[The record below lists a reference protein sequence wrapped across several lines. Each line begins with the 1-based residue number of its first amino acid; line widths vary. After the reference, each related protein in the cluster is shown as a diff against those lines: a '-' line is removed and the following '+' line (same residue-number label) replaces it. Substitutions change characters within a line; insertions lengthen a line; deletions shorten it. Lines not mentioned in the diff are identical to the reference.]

1 MINLWWHR
9 SINQSGLKQ
18 GNFCVNQHF
27 LITQDISNLLDE
39 RFEICGV
46 LWDISKAFD
55 NFSTNVW
62 YSNFR
67 GMEFWLSYCWSCKF
81 LWHSENRCQQSPWKD
96 VTAGVPQGSLL
107 GPLIFQIFPNDLSE
121 YLKSNPKRCSDMLSF
136 ITAHKMKFCIKDFF
150 SKRD

>member
-1 MINLWWHR
+1 MMTSVNKSIRFKTRKFLRQSTFFFWLHR
-9 SINQSGLKQ
+9 IYLIYLMKDLKFVECYETFQ
-18 GNFCVNQHF
+18 RH
-27 LITQDISNLLDE
+27 LI
-39 RFEICGV
+39 
-46 LWDISKAFD
+46 

-96 VTAGVPQGSLL
+96 VTADVPQGSLL